1 MAAASA
7 HRAGRAGPPRGHVE
21 ARPATLWRAL
31 GTAVS
36 SAAAAE
42 ALEVTAVL
50 HSRGLWPPQSGPGRR
65 NRWTGGPVHIGK
77 GLQVYLSFHCQRMGM
92 YGK

>member
-7 HRAGRAGPPRGHVE
+7 HRAGPAVPPRGHVE

-42 ALEVTAVL
+42 ALEVTAV
-50 HSRGLWPPQSGPGRR
+50 SGTRGVCGCRSQGRGGA
-65 NRWTGGPVHIGK
+65 TGGPVDLYTLARGCR
-77 GLQVYLSFHCQRMGM
+77 ST
-92 YGK
+92 